1 MPTSLS
7 HLALISPAAKSVFTL
22 LGRPIAPDD
31 QSKLR
36 AFFPFADC
44 SLQQSMAAA
53 AALESYQK
61 RQLSYLMDDE
71 LVNISENSNL
81 SLCESSS
88 SKFSDVES
96 QADDAKSEASSL
108 ISIEH
113 TTDDGEAKTSGDQKN
128 SSTRAD
134 EKAKNR
140 RKNRRNRTVFTELQL
155 MGLERRFD
163 GQKYLST
170 PDRAELANALGL
182 SQLQV
187 KTWYQVRGF
196 LLGFF

>member
-1 MPTSLS
+1 M
-7 HLALISPAAKSVFTL
+7 INPAAKSVFTL
-22 LGRPIAPDD
+22 LGRPIVPDD

-36 AFFPFADC
+36 AFFPFVDC

-53 AALESYQK
+53 VALESYQK
-61 RQLSYLMDDE
+61 RQLNYLIDDE
-71 LVNISENSNL
+71 LVNISEGSNL
-81 SLCESSS
+81 SLCESTS
-88 SKFSDVES
+88 SKFSDGES
-96 QADDAKSEASSL
+96 QAYDAKSEASSL
-108 ISIEH
+108 ISIEN
-113 TTDDGEAKTSGDQKN
+113 TTQDGEAKTTGDSKSIQA
-128 SSTRAD
+128 RGD
-134 EKAKNR
+134 EKSKK

-187 KTWYQVRGF
+187 KTWYQVR
-196 LLGFF
+196 LLAKSLI